1 MIARESEAQ
10 LTETR
15 CTAQEFQRYLTTNY
29 ATLALE
35 NGVYPA
41 AWSAVCSAEDLGE
54 DCEVIRARLYEKEGF
69 VTNAMNLLRV
79 TVGVRERDEE

>member
-1 MIARESEAQ
+1 MVACLSDEQS
-10 LTETR
+10 
-15 CTAQEFQRYLTTNY
+15 
-29 ATLALE
+29 ATLSLE

>member
-1 MIARESEAQ
+1 M
-10 LTETR
+10 
-15 CTAQEFQRYLTTNY
+15 
-29 ATLALE
+29 
-35 NGVYPA
+35 YPA